1 MQNAKL
7 YITSY
12 CFISENAAVS
22 RTSLT
27 HLMYQKKKKNPSGII
42 MCAFRKLKGIN
53 FTAPSISCHHQIGF
67 FSLQYVT
74 HIDCLD
80 NDLHE
85 PLQEEERGEL
95 KVTIKVFL
103 CSKLPPQVIHESV
116 EKGIASGPH
125 PISIFEKVLVT
136 KYY

>member
-1 MQNAKL
+1 M
-7 YITSY
+7 TS
-12 CFISENAAVS
+12 CILPLIALSLKCSSFENFFDIPDVS
-22 RTSLT
+22 
-27 HLMYQKKKKNPSGII
+27 KKKKNPSGIT